1 MKTNDKLWLQ
11 DKGTREGNR
20 MVYSR
25 AYTPSHSTDIRETF
39 RNLALNKTIEQ
50 WELVQRL
57 DEAFKD

>member
-1 MKTNDKLWLQ
+1 MKTNDKPWLQ

-39 RNLALNKTIEQ
+39 RNLVLEKNIKQ
-50 WELVQRL
+50 WETIQKL